1 MPLKFGLTRLF
12 FKFFLLFQL
21 VTVRMAWSQEKGA
34 PVASPV
40 NASPSPRPDR
50 IILSWV
56 ADPTTSFTV
65 TWRTDHSVKTPKAEV
80 AVADASPVFTQQAQ
94 EIVAETEFVK
104 TESGAAAYHH
114 VSLQNLKPNTPYAY
128 RVGDGTYWSEWYQVK
143 TANNQPEPF
152 SFIYLGDAQNELFSL
167 WSRTIRAAYAAAPQ
181 AKFMIHTGDL
191 INHPEADAEWQ
202 EWFSAGSFIHAT
214 IPSLPT
220 PGNHEYTRTV
230 GIPTLTR
237 LWQPHFTLPTNGIK
251 NLKDT
256 NYYVDYQ
263 NIRIISLNS
272 MMHVPAQADWLEKIL
287 KNNPQQWTFVFF
299 HYPVFSTSG
308 RNEIGNLEKHWKP
321 IFDKYKVDLV
331 MQGHEHNYARGT
343 NLPFGVNHKDN
354 QTGTVY
360 VVSVSGPKMYEL
372 TLEPWMARTAE
383 NTQLYQ
389 VITVDHNKVL
399 FKAITVTGDVYDQFE
414 LRKQPGQPNTLIN
427 LKNSLNPERHFDNTL
442 SNPIK

>member
-1 MPLKFGLTRLF
+1 MPLKGRLIRLF
-12 FKFFLLFQL
+12 LKFFLLFQF
-21 VTVRMAWSQEKGA
+21 VVVRIAWSQEKGA
-34 PVASPV
+34 PEASPV

-56 ADPTTSFTV
+56 ADPTTSLTV
-65 TWRTDHSVKTPKAEV
+65 TWRTDNSVKTPKAEV
-80 AVADASPVFTQQAQ
+80 AVADASPFFTRQAQ
-94 EIVAETEFVK
+94 AVPAETEPLK
-104 TESGAAAYHH
+104 TESGVAFYHH
-114 VSLQNLKPNTPYAY
+114 VTFQNLKPNTLYAY
-128 RVGDGTYWSEWYQVK
+128 RVGDGAYWSEWYQIK
-143 TANNQPEPF
+143 TANNNPEPF

-191 INHPEADAEWQ
+191 INRAEADAEWQ

-220 PGNHEYTRTV
+220 PGNHEYTRTA

-237 LWQPHFTLPTNGIK
+237 LWQPQFTLPANGVK

-308 RNEIGNLEKHWKP
+308 RHEMGNLEKHWKP
-321 IFDKYKVDLV
+321 IFDKYQVDLV

-343 NLPFGVNHKDN
+343 NLPFGVNYRDS

-389 VITVDHNKVL
+389 VITVTNNQLL
-399 FKAITVTGDVYDQFE
+399 FKAITVTGTIYDQFE
-414 LRKQPGQPNTLIN
+414 LRKQPGKPNILTN
-427 LKNSLNPERHFDNTL
+427 LNNTLNPERHFNNTL
-442 SNPIK
+442 SKP

>member
-1 MPLKFGLTRLF
+1 MPPKAGLVNLF
-12 FKFFLLFQL
+12 FKLFLFQVL
-21 VTVRMAWSQEKGA
+21 VIRLAAAQGQEMAL
-34 PVASPV
+34 ASPV
-40 NASPSPRPDR
+40 NAAPSPRPDR

-56 ADPTTSFTV
+56 ADPTTSFTA
-65 TWRTDHSVKTPKAEV
+65 TWRTDNSIKTPKAEV
-80 AVADASPVFTQQAQ
+80 AIADASPFFTQQAQ
-94 EIVAETEFVK
+94 EVKAK
-104 TESGAAAYHH
+104 TESLKTENGAALYHH
-114 VSLQNLKPNTPYAY
+114 VTFQNLKPNTLYAY

-152 SFIYLGDAQNELFSL
+152 SFIYLGDAQNDLFSL
-167 WSRTIRAAYAAAPQ
+167 WSRTIRAAYATAPQ
-181 AKFMIHTGDL
+181 AKFMIHAGDL
-191 INHPEADAEWQ
+191 INHAEADAEWQ

-237 LWQPHFTLPTNGIK
+237 LWQPHFTLPANGIK
-251 NLKDT
+251 DLQDT

-263 NIRIISLNS
+263 NIRIIALNS

-308 RNEIGNLEKHWKP
+308 RNEIGNLAKHWKP

-343 NLPFGVNHKDN
+343 NLPYGVNYKDD

-360 VVSVSGPKMYEL
+360 VVSVSGPKMYDISPE
-372 TLEPWMARTAE
+372 EWMARKAE

-389 VITVDHNKVL
+389 VITVDHDQVL
-399 FKAITVTGDVYDQFE
+399 YKAITVTGEVYDQFE
-414 LRKQPGQPNTLIN
+414 LRKQPGQPNKLTN
-427 LKNSLNPERHFDNTL
+427 FKNSLNPERQFKNTL
-442 SNPIK
+442 SKPEN